1 VDYTNYTREQL
12 IETITEL
19 KMLNKQLLLEKEQEA
34 KLDFAWTGNLGHWYF
49 NIKTGTVVF
58 NPLKVEVLGY
68 TMEDLPEK
76 VSYRFFTDKL
86 HPDDYE
92 NTMNAMRRNM
102 DGTADVYECEYRL
115 QAKDGS
121 WKWLYDRGKVTQRDA
136 NGNPEFAA
144 GIVFDITD
152 QKEKEIQLQSE
163 NRILEERSTKD
174 ALTGIHN
181 RRAIMEELEKRI
193 NQSLNYGSPLCIG
206 LLDIDHFKAIND
218 TKGHV
223 VGDQILQ
230 KVAQIISTGIRG
242 LDGVG
247 RYGGE
252 EFLIIFPN
260 TRQEGAR
267 LVCERIRTNIEEFDF
282 GDGLQLTVSG
292 GVAEYRIGQSL
303 TEFIDQADTKLYEAK
318 TSGRNRIK
326 IT

>member
-1 VDYTNYTREQL
+1 MDYTNYTREQL

-223 VGDQILQ
+223 
-230 KVAQIISTGIRG
+230 
-242 LDGVG
+242 
-247 RYGGE
+247 